1 LKHFIITIVA
11 AASISLCMACSNK
24 VNKGTSKQKI
34 ETNNS
39 NDTMAVQIKITVGSA
54 VFTATFNNNATAT
67 AFTTMLPLTITMSE
81 LNGNEK
87 YYYFSSALPTNA
99 SGIGNIQAGDLMLY
113 GNNCLVLFYESF
125 NTAFSYT
132 RIGRINNP
140 SGLAEALGKDNI
152 TVRFEIQ

>member
-1 LKHFIITIVA
+1 MGCCNK
-11 AASISLCMACSNK
+11 SNT
-24 VNKGTSKQKI
+24 VGTKETI

-39 NDTMAVQIKITVGSA
+39 NDTMTVQMKIKVGSA
-54 VFTATFNNNATAT
+54 VFTASFNNNATAT
-67 AFTTMLPLTITMSE
+67 AFTTMLPLTITMNE

-99 SGIGNIQAGDLMLY
+99 SGVGTIQTGDLMLY

-125 NTAFSYT
+125 NTAYSYT

-140 SGLAEALGKDNI
+140 AGLAEALGKDNI
-152 TVRFEIQ
+152 TVRFELQ